1 MKNKRDKIEY
11 LLFWLAILAVT
22 FLLFIGQLNAQPT
35 KKELYNELIK
45 QNVINPVA
53 AFQISMLETGHL
65 KSNIA
70 KKQNNLFGLQ
80 NSCGYLEFTD
90 WRECV
95 KYFAKLECKWYDKFI
110 KVNTG
115 SYYDFVAWWGYKTG
129 KSCSKKDI
137 IYSEYLKKIKVCL

>member
-1 MKNKRDKIEY
+1 MKNKEKEY
-11 LLFWLAILAVT
+11 LFFWVSLLVIT
-22 FLLFIGQLNAQPT
+22 MLLFISNLQAQTPT
-35 KKELYNELIK
+35 KKELFEELK
-45 QNVINPVA
+45 RQNIINPVA

-115 SYYDFVAWWGYKTG
+115 TYYDFVAWWGYKTG

-137 IYSEYLKKIKVCL
+137 VYAEFLKKIKVCQ